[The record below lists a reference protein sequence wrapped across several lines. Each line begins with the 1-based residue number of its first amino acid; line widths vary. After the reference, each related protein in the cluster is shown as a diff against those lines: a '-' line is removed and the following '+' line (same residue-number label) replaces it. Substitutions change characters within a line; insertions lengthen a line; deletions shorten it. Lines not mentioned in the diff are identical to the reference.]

1 MRQTRRNNGQR
12 PGDMLKRIMGKEQ
25 AQELGFGKNI
35 TAEGRLMNPDG
46 TFNVERDPPGPFA
59 NTYFWLVSMSWLRFM
74 ALTFVSFGL
83 INSLFALVYLTV
95 GIENFNGARPENEF
109 FSNFSQMFFFSSQTL
124 TTVGYGHVSP
134 SNFTASLIAS
144 FESFLGLL
152 TFALIS
158 GLLYSRF
165 SLQRAKLVFSEKIL
179 VSPYKD
185 GKGIM
190 FRIANGR
197 KSELIDTEVRAMF
210 ALNQMDESGN
220 AYRKFYS
227 LKLEIDKIMFFSLSW
242 TLVHAITEDSPMY
255 GLTQEDFLQMNG
267 EIMVLVKATEEANH
281 QTVHARRSYTAEE
294 LVWDAKF
301 LPVMGKTANGIPR
314 VLTNKIGDY
323 APLS

>member
-1 MRQTRRNNGQR
+1 MRQNRRNNGQR

-25 AQELGFGKNI
+25 PQELGFGKNI
-35 TAEGRLMNPDG
+35 TAEGRLMNADG

-59 NTYFWLVSMSWLRFM
+59 NTYFTLVSMSWARFLG
-74 ALTFVSFGL
+74 LTFISFGL
-83 INSLFALVYLTV
+83 INSLFALVYLSI
-95 GIENFNGARPENEF
+95 GIENFNGARPEKEF

-165 SLQRAKLVFSEKIL
+165 SLQRAKLVFSEKML

-197 KSELIDTEVRAMF
+197 KSELIDTEVRATL
-210 ALNQMDESGN
+210 ALNQMDENGN
-220 AYRKFYS
+220 AYRRFYT

-242 TLVHAITEDSPMY
+242 TLVHAVTEDSPMF

-281 QTVHARRSYTAEE
+281 QSVHARRSYIAEE

-301 LPVMGKTANGIPR
+301 LPVMSKTANGIPR